1 MKWFLILLIAIS
13 TGKTA
18 LGQSFE
24 DSIMNII
31 NTSKQPKDKKE
42 ATFKLG
48 EYLVQRNPE
57 QAEIYANELLNSAN
71 FPKDS
76 SEWARLNYIFAASHR
91 WQGNY
96 KTALEYY
103 QSNYDYFKR
112 LNNKKEIAVS
122 AHFLGSIHLFSGN
135 NTIAQ
140 SYLLEAAT
148 IYEAI
153 GTKLEKANINKTLAS
168 FYMNIEQEEKGLER
182 YVKAL
187 EDFTSINDSAGM
199 ASCYANLGKLYIDLG
214 DFEKAEAHLLMQ
226 KALNEV
232 FPTQREMGFHYDFM
246 GLLRQKQGKLNEA
259 YEAHLT
265 ALKIREQLSSTFNL
279 CESKLN
285 ISEVLIQLGKHSEAI
300 KHLLDVLSYEEHDSK
315 NQAST
320 AHYLL
325 SEAYEK
331 TGNFAEALNH
341 YKQYKSISDSIYNEE
356 SIQIIA
362 EKDAQFLKQEQD
374 AEIALL
380 SKENARSKILLYG
393 SLILVL
399 LFLIFSIA
407 ALLMYQKIKNQNNI
421 IQKTLSEKDLLIHEI
436 HHRVKNNLQIISSLL
451 KLQSRYI
458 KDKTALAAIEDGRNR
473 VQSMAILHKNLY
485 KDENT
490 TGVNMQVYFADL
502 IDGIFQSYSLDKGKI
517 ALDLE
522 IDSVE
527 IDIDTVISIGLI
539 MNELITNAIKYAF
552 DDGQPSP
559 TIQVKFKNQA
569 DDYELIVRDNG
580 IGIKDEIINATTTE
594 TFGQKMIQ
602 TFVQKLKARMQIN
615 NKNGTE
621 VTILIPKA
629 SKIMG

>member
-1 MKWFLILLIAIS
+1 
-13 TGKTA
+13 
-18 LGQSFE
+18 
-24 DSIMNII
+24 
-31 NTSKQPKDKKE
+31 
-42 ATFKLG
+42 
-48 EYLVQRNPE
+48 
-57 QAEIYANELLNSAN
+57 
-71 FPKDS
+71 
-76 SEWARLNYIFAASHR
+76 
-91 WQGNY
+91 
-96 KTALEYY
+96 
-103 QSNYDYFKR
+103 
-112 LNNKKEIAVS
+112 
-122 AHFLGSIHLFSGN
+122 
-135 NTIAQ
+135 
-140 SYLLEAAT
+140 
-148 IYEAI
+148 
-153 GTKLEKANINKTLAS
+153 
-168 FYMNIEQEEKGLER
+168 
-182 YVKAL
+182 
-187 EDFTSINDSAGM
+187 
-199 ASCYANLGKLYIDLG
+199 
-214 DFEKAEAHLLMQ
+214 
-226 KALNEV
+226 
-232 FPTQREMGFHYDFM
+232 
-246 GLLRQKQGKLNEA
+246 
-259 YEAHLT
+259 
-265 ALKIREQLSSTFNL
+265 
-279 CESKLN
+279 LN

-485 KDENT
+485 KDENI

-517 ALDLE
+517 ILDLE

-552 DDGQPSP
+552 TDGQPSP

-580 IGIKDEIINATTTE
+580 IDIKDEIINATTTE

-621 VTILIPKA
+621 VTILIPKP
-629 SKIMG
+629 SKAIV